1 MRFLSILIVVAV
13 AAVSGCATDGHGSSS
28 SGRRLSFNCS
38 GVDKGWDDCT
48 KQADTQC
55 GAKGYTVMAR
65 NIDSV
70 SAPSGT
76 SEMKRELVVTC
87 K

>member
-1 MRFLSILIVVAV
+1 MRLIFVLMVTAAV
-13 AAVSGCATDGHGSSS
+13 AAVSGCATDPHHD
-28 SGRRLSFNCS
+28 GRRLSFNCS

-55 GAKGYTVMAR
+55 GAKGYNVLAR
-65 NIDSV
+65 NIDSA
-70 SAPSGT
+70 SSPSGT

>member
-1 MRFLSILIVVAV
+1 MRFLSILIVIAV
-13 AAVSGCATDGHGSSS
+13 AAVSGCATDGHGSS

>member
-1 MRFLSILIVVAV
+1 MRIVSILLL
-13 AAVSGCATDGHGSSS
+13 AAATLAGCATDNHRGGNQV
-28 SGRRLSFNCS
+28 SFNCS
-38 GVDKGWDDCT
+38 GAGTGWDDCT
-48 KQADTQC
+48 KQADAKC
-55 GAKGYTVMAR
+55 GAKGYDVVKR

-70 SAPSGT
+70 TGASGT

>member
-1 MRFLSILIVVAV
+1 MRLPPILLIVAV
-13 AAVSGCATDGHGSSS
+13 ATVSGCATDGHH

-38 GVDKGWDDCT
+38 GVGKGWDDCT
-48 KQADTQC
+48 QQADAQC
-55 GAKGYTVMAR
+55 GAKGYDIVAR
-65 NIDSV
+65 NIDSTS
-70 SAPSGT
+70 SASGT